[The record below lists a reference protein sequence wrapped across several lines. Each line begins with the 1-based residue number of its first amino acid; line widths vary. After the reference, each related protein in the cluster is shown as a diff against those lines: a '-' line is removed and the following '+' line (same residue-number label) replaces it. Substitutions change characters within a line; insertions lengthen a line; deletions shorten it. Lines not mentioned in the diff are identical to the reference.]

1 MLKQQGFSLFEML
14 LVLALS
20 SILILTI
27 IQFFPIFQR
36 QWLSLYQKQY
46 IMHIVNNTLLP
57 FYKDIKRAGFMAKIN
72 SQPIVAA
79 LQVNPKG
86 DCIIIHYDLNRKGIW
101 AIDEKDPSKVNTF
114 VYRYA
119 KHNVEYRSGVPNCG
133 GIGWEKLFDNKEI
146 NIIQFQLF
154 EHQLYLEIKIT
165 GTLVTAPNISY
176 SLSRIIRYENR

>member
-20 SILILTI
+20 SILMLTI
-27 IQFFPIFQR
+27 IQFFPVFQQ
-36 QWLSLYQKQY
+36 QWLSLYQKQR

-57 FYKDIKRAGFMAKIN
+57 LYKDIKRAGFIAKIN
-72 SQPIVAA
+72 AQPIAEA
-79 LQVNPKG
+79 LQVNAEG
-86 DCIIIHYDLNRKGIW
+86 NCIIIHYDLNRKGTW
-101 AIDEKDPSKVNTF
+101 AIDEKDLSKVDTF

-119 KHNVEYRSGVPNCG
+119 KNNVEYLPGAQNCK

-154 EHQLYLEIKIT
+154 DQHSYLEIRMT
-165 GTLVTAPNISY
+165 GALVAAPDIVY
-176 SLSRIIRYENR
+176 SLSRMIRYENR